1 MTTPDVFQFGIQVTS
16 EVATVQIGEASM
28 TYFKVTN
35 IDALYA
41 ALSQLDSNDDNV
53 MDERIPYWAELWPS
67 AIALAEYVSELDNSE
82 VSFIHEIGCG
92 MALPSVLCGKLGHKV
107 MMSDYVEAPLQFA
120 EANWHLNNTSQPLT
134 MMLDWRNI
142 PDNIEKCDL
151 LLAAD
156 VAYEGRMFPAVIN
169 AFQRLTKNGGKII
182 FTEPNRKFTSEF
194 YKLLLN
200 NFTKINSFDRLVFLN
215 NHQHKIKLSVI
226 NV

>member
-1 MTTPDVFQFGIQVTS
+1 
-16 EVATVQIGEASM
+16 
-28 TYFKVTN
+28 
-35 IDALYA
+35 
-41 ALSQLDSNDDNV
+41 
-53 MDERIPYWAELWPS
+53 
-67 AIALAEYVSELDNSE
+67 
-82 VSFIHEIGCG
+82 
-92 MALPSVLCGKLGHKV
+92 

-120 EANWHLNNTSQPLT
+120 EANWHLNNTSQPHT

-156 VAYEGRMFPAVIN
+156 VAYESRMFPAVIN

-194 YKLLLN
+194 YKLLQN
-200 NFTKINSFDRLVFLN
+200 NFPEINTSERLVFLN

-226 NV
+226 DV